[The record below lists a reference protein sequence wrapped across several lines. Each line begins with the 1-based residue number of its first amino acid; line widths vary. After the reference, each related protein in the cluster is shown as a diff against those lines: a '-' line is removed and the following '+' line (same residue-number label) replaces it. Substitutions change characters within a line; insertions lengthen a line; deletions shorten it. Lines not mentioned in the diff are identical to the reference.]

1 MRTLFVVAIS
11 LALCGCGGHADT
23 KRVEAAGVSLLI
35 PHSWRVVDART
46 TLTSAEM
53 RDLERQNP
61 EFGAL
66 LRLLENPRN
75 PIALLAFAPS
85 GEVGSINVF
94 RYGAGAAETP
104 KTFAARVI
112 ATNRSIPGLR
122 VLAQR
127 SRRVSGQAAV
137 ELEYLVPYRSRG
149 RVVRFHTLQVLT
161 IRHRREYAVTY
172 AAKGDLFARYRPLF
186 RKSIRTLRID

>member
-1 MRTLFVVAIS
+1 VRTLFVVAIS
-11 LALCGCGGHADT
+11 LTLCGCGAHPET

-53 RDLERQNP
+53 HDLERQNP
-61 EFGAL
+61 EFGAQ

-85 GEVGSINVF
+85 GELGSINVF
-94 RYGAGAAETP
+94 RYLAEAAETP
-104 KTFAARVI
+104 KTFAARVLL
-112 ATNRSIPGLR
+112 TNRRIPGFR

-127 SRRVSGQAAV
+127 SVRVGGQAAV
-137 ELEYLVPYRSRG
+137 ELEYVLPYRSRQH
-149 RVVRFHTLQVLT
+149 VVRFRTLQVLT
-161 IRHRREYAVTY
+161 IRRRREYAVTY
-172 AAKGDLFARYRPLF
+172 AARGDMFARYRPLF